1 MGGADITSTAYTGGV
16 INIPSVT
23 GNVEI
28 TAIATKTA
36 TYTNLFSPTD
46 TDFADAIIA
55 ILTLIGKIYSAVRKM
70 SKEFV
75 IIKEHTEENYLNN
88 LRLVIMSPD
97 MPIGERLSAGEKY
110 INAHGNGEVKAFYK
124 KLQKEYLESE
134 ET

>member
-1 MGGADITSTAYTGGV
+1 MIDTIILWGGV
-16 INIPSVT
+16 A
-23 GNVEI
+23 GAI
-28 TAIATKTA
+28 TAI
-36 TYTNLFSPTD
+36 
-46 TDFADAIIA
+46 I
-55 ILTLIGKIYSAVRKM
+55 TLIGMVYHTVRKM

-75 IIKEHTEENYLNN
+75 EMKEHNKENYLNN

-134 ET
+134 EI